1 MESRYVQVPE
11 YFSPAGTSP
20 ASEFWGINESITY
33 GTSTSILSTTAG
45 IVDTGTTLVLIA
57 SDALSR
63 YQRATGAV
71 ADRNT
76 GLLRLTTSQF
86 ANLQSLFFNINGV
99 SSSSQF
105 IIQMHTKM
113 ALSFQRTF
121 EFTANAQAWPRA
133 LNTAIGGTTN
143 NVYLIVGDLG
153 TPSGEGLDF
162 INGFTWLERFYTVF
176 DTANKRIG
184 FATTSFTDA
193 TTN

>member
-1 MESRYVQVPE
+1 
-11 YFSPAGTSP
+11 
-20 ASEFWGINESITY
+20 
-33 GTSTSILSTTAG
+33 
-45 IVDTGTTLVLIA
+45 
-57 SDALSR
+57 
-63 YQRATGAV
+63 
-71 ADRNT
+71 
-76 GLLRLTTSQF
+76 
-86 ANLQSLFFNINGV
+86 
-99 SSSSQF
+99 
-105 IIQMHTKM
+105 MHTKM